1 MKIYAQNHTD
11 VQRRHKECRCN
22 QLYSAMTKTCVAA
35 AKFVT
40 NMIKMS
46 KSIQSYNI
54 CTHKV
59 SQNVAV
65 KSDFFNSNSGA

>member
-1 MKIYAQNHTD
+1 MQPIIQCHEA
-11 VQRRHKECRCN
+11 
-22 QLYSAMTKTCVAA
+22 KTCVAA
-35 AKFVT
+35 AKLVT
-40 NMIKMS
+40 NMIKML

-65 KSDFFNSNSGA
+65 KSDFLNSNSGA